1 MSQSKPLL
9 VPWLRDQIDS
19 GRFPGVQW
27 TNPGKTEFCIPWKHA
42 LRQDS
47 CDTDVLIFKA
57 WAEVSTN
64 CRVRGDPSVW
74 KRNFRSALRA
84 KGFKMVSDDKND
96 NANPHKVFR
105 WPEEMAQKVNTS
117 PASSNGEEHRVFED
131 YPYPVQES
139 HPVQSWDLFQPQ
151 QETVYGHDILQQCMQ
166 DLNIGPPAGSPAAS
180 SQPLAEQQQLQNPNV
195 IGAQASPQQQQ
206 FPVTFQDAYTEAAL
220 PGQPEHPIAGAE
232 GGASDGQW
240 GVQIRDTLKETFD
253 GAQFKTHFQINVL
266 YRGRNVLKQLVE
278 NEAGFCLVYRPELSC
293 PVVDPQSGLTLV
305 SLPSPAAMS
314 DQTQAQLTQN
324 ILDGMRVGLEIRLLN
339 NVIYGQRRGDT
350 KAFWSL
356 SKFDHSRQP
365 QEISKHYQQPLY
377 QIREFCAKLID
388 FMEGQEGHS
397 CSLFLCLGERWP
409 DPEGRPWIKKLVTVE
424 VVFTSMELLKNL
436 AVEGGAS
443 SLKSVELQI
452 SLDEVMDML

>member
-1 MSQSKPLL
+1 MSQSRPLL

-27 TNPGKTEFCIPWKHA
+27 TNPEKTEFCIPWKHA

-57 WAEVSTN
+57 WSEVSGN
-64 CRVRGDPSVW
+64 CRMPGDPSIW

-96 NANPHKVFR
+96 GANPHKVFR
-105 WPEEMAQKVNTS
+105 WPEESTQKVNTS
-117 PASSNGEEHRVFED
+117 PASNNGEEHRALED
-131 YPYPVQES
+131 YPFPVQES
-139 HPVQSWDLFQPQ
+139 HPVQRFEDLFHP
-151 QETVYGHDILQQCMQ
+151 QETVYGSDILQQCMQ
-166 DLNIGPPAGSPAAS
+166 GLNIGPPPGSQAAS
-180 SQPLAEQQQLQNPNV
+180 EPLAEQQQLQNHNV
-195 IGAQASPQQQQ
+195 IGAQASPQQRH
-206 FPVTFQDAYTEAAL
+206 FPVTFQDADTEAVL
-220 PGQPEHPIAGAE
+220 PGQPEHPI
-232 GGASDGQW
+232 GGAVGGPSDGQW
-240 GVQIRDTLKETFD
+240 GLQIRNTFKETFD
-253 GAQFKTHFQINVL
+253 GDQFKTQFQVNVL
-266 YRGRNVLKQLVE
+266 YRGRNVLRKLVE

-305 SLPSPAAMS
+305 SLPSPADML
-314 DQTQAQLTQN
+314 DQKQAQLTQN
-324 ILDGMRVGLEIRLLN
+324 ILYGLGVGLEIRLLN

-365 QEISKHYQQPLY
+365 QEISKHEPQPLY
-377 QIREFCAKLID
+377 QIREFCEKLTD
-388 FMEGQEGHS
+388 FMEGREGHP
-397 CSLFLCLGERWP
+397 CSLFFCLGERWP
-409 DPEGRPWIKKLVTVE
+409 DPEDRPWIKKLVTVE

-443 SLKSVELQI
+443 SMKSVELQI
-452 SLDEVMDML
+452 SLDEMMDML